1 VHQREKKPAPKIKD
15 LPGLFDKPEH
25 IPKICAIIRSMIPR
39 LIEDAV
45 YQRITTLHKAVILL
59 GARQVGKTTL
69 LHALENRLN
78 RTGKSVRYLNCD
90 LEEERQ
96 AINTISRTLLD
107 RLVAGKDAIM
117 IDEVQRLDNPGLT
130 LKILVDLYPALMIMA
145 TGSSS
150 FELRNRM
157 SEALT
162 GRYIDFR
169 LYPLSLG
176 EALQHAGVINDR
188 ALRKPAADAL
198 LADVLRY
205 GLYPEIYLEA
215 NPATKQLLLAK
226 LVESYLFKDILAFQ
240 RVRHSQT
247 IINLARA
254 LAYQIGSE
262 VNENE
267 LANRLKI
274 DRKTVL
280 NYMDILEKSFVIMRL
295 SPFSRN
301 PRREI
306 GKHSKI
312 YFLDLGI
319 RNALIGDFN
328 DLSIRSDRGAI
339 WENFTIIE
347 RNKTYLNQGRN
358 VQSRFWRTYGGAEV
372 DYIEESDAGHLQAYE
387 IKFGDSALTRGAG
400 SFKNTYAVDV
410 QLVNQENYLS
420 FVLDI

>member
-1 VHQREKKPAPKIKD
+1 LVENEVYA
-15 LPGLFDKPEH
+15 
-25 IPKICAIIRSMIPR
+25 R
-39 LIEDAV
+39 L
-45 YQRITTLHKAVILL
+45 TSLHKAILLL

-69 LHALENRLN
+69 LGALQARLESE
-78 RTGKSVRYLNCD
+78 GKAVRYLNCD

-96 AINTISRTLLD
+96 AINTTSRTLLD
-107 RLVAGKDAIM
+107 RLVAGKDALF
-117 IDEVQRLDNPGLT
+117 IDEIQRLDNPGLT
-130 LKILVDLYPALMIMA
+130 LKILVDLYPGLMLLV

-150 FELRNRM
+150 LELRSRM

-162 GRYIDFR
+162 GRYIDFL

-176 EALQHAGVINDR
+176 EALQAAGVAVDE

-198 LADVLRY
+198 LPDVLRY

-215 NPATKQLLLAK
+215 NPATKQLLLSK

-240 RVRHSQT
+240 RIRYSQT

-254 LAYQIGSE
+254 LAYQIGNE

-280 NYMDILEKSFVIMRL
+280 SYIDILEKSFVVMRL
-295 SPFSRN
+295 PPFSRN

-306 GKHSKI
+306 GKQSKI

-319 RNALIGDFN
+319 RNVLIGDFN
-328 DLSIRSDRGAI
+328 DLSIRPDRGAV
-339 WENFTIIE
+339 WENFLIIE
-347 RNKTYLNQGRN
+347 RIKTHLNHNRRVQG
-358 VQSRFWRTYGGAEV
+358 RFWRTYGGAEV
-372 DYIEESDAGHLQAYE
+372 DYIEEIGAGKIQAYE
-387 IKFGDSALTRGAG
+387 MKFTDSTLTRSAA
-400 SFKNTYAVDV
+400 SFKSTYSVDV
-410 QLVNQENYLS
+410 QLVNPDNYLD
-420 FVLDI
+420 FILID

>member
-1 VHQREKKPAPKIKD
+1 
-15 LPGLFDKPEH
+15 
-25 IPKICAIIRSMIPR
+25 MIPR
-39 LIEDAV
+39 LIEIEV
-45 YQRITTLHKAVILL
+45 YSRLKSLHKAIILL

-69 LHALENRLN
+69 LNALLARLVQE
-78 RTGKSVRYLNCD
+78 GKAVRYLNCD

-96 AINTISRTLLD
+96 AVNTTSHTLLD
-107 RLVAGKDAIM
+107 RLVSGKDALF
-117 IDEVQRLDNPGLT
+117 IDEIQRLDNPGLT
-130 LKILVDLYPALMIMA
+130 LKILVDLYPHLMILV

-162 GRYIDFR
+162 GRYIDIL

-176 EALQHAGVINDR
+176 EVLQTATVGDDL

-198 LADVLRY
+198 LSDVLRY

-215 NPATKQLLLAK
+215 NPATKQLLLSK

-240 RVRHSQT
+240 RVRFSQT
-247 IINLARA
+247 IVDLARA
-254 LAYQIGSE
+254 LAYQIGNE

-280 NYMDILEKSFVIMRL
+280 NYIDILEKSFVVLRL
-295 SPFSRN
+295 PPFSRN

-306 GKHSKI
+306 GKRSKI

-328 DLSIRSDRGAI
+328 DLAIRPDRGAV
-339 WENFTIIE
+339 WENFLIIE
-347 RNKTYLNQGRN
+347 RIKTHLNHAHSVQG
-358 VQSRFWRTYGGAEV
+358 RFWRTYGGAEI
-372 DYIEESDAGHLQAYE
+372 DYIEEAGADKIQAFE
-387 IKFGDSALTRGAG
+387 IKFGGSTQTRSAIA
-400 SFKNTYAVDV
+400 FKSAYSIEVK
-410 QLVNQENYLS
+410 LVNQDNYLD
-420 FVLDI
+420 FILLY